1 MFVRLNH
8 KPAGRPALEPASFLA
23 FVTNC
28 RATVALPK
36 SAACHPMEDMLN
48 LKPKAVARRVQQW
61 RSARTLTNATA
72 HFDDRMCRDAGLPV
86 TVTDRRGNRV
96 PLYPFING

>member
-1 MFVRLNH
+1 
-8 KPAGRPALEPASFLA
+8 
-23 FVTNC
+23 
-28 RATVALPK
+28 
-36 SAACHPMEDMLN
+36 